1 MQGCN
6 GIDGSEKPWHKPD
19 EDDPGLDYPPDA
31 FLKSAH
37 AWLPTWVEP
46 DHIAW
51 ALHCALGMVAPPPI
65 DRCLTVDCMGVHT
78 YIVLQCM

>member
-51 ALHCALGMVAPPPI
+51 ALHCALGMVAPPPLI
-65 DRCLTVDCMGVHT
+65 AVSLW
-78 YIVLQCM
+78 IVWVFTHI